1 MAGSTPREKAA
12 QEKGAYHEYEL
23 NLEMWRH
30 YDNLRQ
36 EKSKT
41 FLTAQTILIAVSG
54 FVFKS
59 QDPNS
64 ALQVIILAISLLGL
78 GSSLLW
84 LLLLIRNAGYIQF
97 HRERVKALEADA
109 GIHFTT
115 FRDEWCEFDKK
126 LWPRNWSNKLTEF
139 DKKLWPRSW
148 SNRKDNGPLAKVFKA
163 LGSSTMIDRML
174 AALFGLFWLCLFGYG
189 VWLV

>member
-1 MAGSTPREKAA
+1 MAGSTPPKKDG

-59 QDPNS
+59 Q
-64 ALQVIILAISLLGL
+64 ALVFWVSVLGL
-78 GSSLLW
+78 ASSFLW
-84 LLLLIRNAGYIQF
+84 FLLLSRNAGYIDF
-97 HRERVKALEADA
+97 HRTRVKDLEPHT
-109 GIHFTT
+109 G
-115 FRDEWCEFDKK
+115 
-126 LWPRNWSNKLTEF
+126 
-139 DKKLWPRSW
+139 
-148 SNRKDNGPLAKVFKA
+148 
-163 LGSSTMIDRML
+163 MQ
-174 AALFGLFWLCLFGYG
+174 
-189 VWLV
+189 